1 MSDVVNKID
10 PVKLGKIA
18 NVLKVIAHPVRL
30 EVIELLLQKK
40 ELTVGEIRDRLDI
53 EQSLLSHHLTKMKD
67 KGVLYSTRQGKHV
80 IYHVAIDEIATIFE
94 CMSHCNL

>member
-1 MSDVVNKID
+1 MTDVVNKID

-67 KGVLYSTRQGKHV
+67 KGVLVSTRQGKHV
-80 IYHVAIDEIATIFE
+80 IYEVAIEEISTIFE